1 MPVTIIYIILI
12 LCAAYLSYR
21 THKLTGAGAILG
33 ACIAIAIYIGSGQTG
48 VALLAMYFVLAAFAT
63 SYRRP
68 EKGLQHSQKRDALQV
83 LANGGFAGLSGLLA
97 YFMPGNTALALLI
110 IAAAL
115 ASATADTLSSE
126 LGTIYGRRFYNI
138 TNFKPGHKGEDGVI
152 SLEGT
157 FIGIVGSVIIALV
170 YAIGVGFNNIF
181 FAIII
186 AGTVGNIADSILGA
200 TLERKGII
208 RNNEVNFLNT
218 FIAGFVCCQLL
229 YLNLL

>member
-1 MPVTIIYIILI
+1 MPVTIICIILI
-12 LCAAYLSYR
+12 LLAAYLSYR
-21 THKLTGAGAILG
+21 TRKLTGAGAITG
-33 ACIAIAIYIGSGQTG
+33 ACIAIAIYMGTGQTG
-48 VALLAMYFVLAAFAT
+48 IALLAMFFVLAALAT
-63 SYRRP
+63 AHRKQ
-68 EKGLQHSQKRDALQV
+68 EKGLEHSQRRDAMQV
-83 LANGGFAGLSGLLA
+83 LANGGLAGLSGLLA
-97 YFMPGNTALALLI
+97 YFMPGNAALALLI

-126 LGTIYGRRFYNI
+126 LGIFYGKRFYDI
-138 TNFKPGHKGEDGVI
+138 TNFKPAEKGQDGVI

-157 FIGIVGSVIIALV
+157 LIGIVGSVVIAIV

-186 AGTVGNIADSILGA
+186 AGTIGNIADSVLGA

-218 FIAGFVCCQLL
+218 FIAAFVCCQLL